1 MKQITVLP
9 ATIPLHMPI
18 APQARRKVAGYAR
31 VSTDQ
36 DEQSTSY
43 EAQLD
48 YYAKFIR
55 SHSDWDFVG
64 LYADEG
70 ISGLNT
76 KRRDGFNQM
85 IVDALAGKISLI
97 VTKSVSRFA
106 RNTVDSLTTIRTLKA
121 HGIEVFFEKE
131 NIWTFDSKGELLITL
146 MSSLA
151 QEESRSI
158 SENVTWG
165 QRKRMQDGK
174 VSFAYSRFLGY
185 RKGADGLPEIIPEEA
200 EVVRR
205 IYRDFIAGKT
215 VDGIAKA
222 LTREGIPTP
231 AGREKWQKKT
241 VESILLNEKYK
252 GEALLQKVF
261 TVDFL
266 TKKVKKNEGE
276 VPQYYVKNSHPGI
289 IDPTEW
295 QLVQDEMKRRK
306 EKAGY
311 HHGLSPFAGK
321 IFCGECGAAYGPKV
335 WHSNDPYRKV
345 IWRCNEK
352 YGRKGKNGEAGAQ
365 RCSTPHLTEDEIK
378 EAFCRAL
385 GELVEDRE
393 RPAEDVRLLRA
404 ELADTEGLES
414 KAAGLTAELTSI
426 NTQIAALIQQNAAT
440 AQDQAVYDHKF
451 NELAGRYQKGQKKLD
466 AVTREIES
474 RAVKARALDAF
485 ERELREIDT
494 LSVSFTSSRWNAM
507 VERVDVFPDGQMVF
521 RFVCG
526 REITVQ

>member
-1 MKQITVLP
+1 MKQITVIP
-9 ATIPLHMPI
+9 STIPLHMPI
-18 APQARRKVAGYAR
+18 TPQAHRKVAGYAR

-48 YYAKFIR
+48 YYTKFIR

-85 IVDALAGKISLI
+85 IADALAGKISLI

-185 RKGADGLPEIIPEEA
+185 RKGADGLPEVVPEEA

-205 IYRDFIAGKT
+205 IYREFIAGMT
-215 VDGIAKA
+215 VDRIAKT

-276 VPQYYVKNSHPGI
+276 VPQYYVKGSHPGI
-289 IDPTEW
+289 IDPAEW

-321 IFCGECGAAYGPKV
+321 IFCGECGSVFGPKV

-352 YGRKGKNGEAGAQ
+352 YGRKGKNGEAGGSP
-365 RCSTPHLTEDEIK
+365 CSTPHLTEEEIK

-385 GELVEDRE
+385 GELLEDRE
-393 RPAEDVRLLRA
+393 RLAEDVRLLRA
-404 ELADTEGLES
+404 ELGDTEALES
-414 KAAGLTAELTSI
+414 KAAGLTSELKSI
-426 NTQIAALIQQNAAT
+426 NTQIAGLIQQNAAT
-440 AQDQAVYDHKF
+440 AQDQEAYTLKYS
-451 NELAGRYQKGQKKLD
+451 ELSGRYEKKQKKLD
-466 AVTREIES
+466 SILREIES
-474 RAVKARALDAF
+474 RATKARALDAF
-485 ERELREIDT
+485 ERELRDRLTVEF
-494 LSVSFTSSRWNAM
+494 SASRWNAM
-507 VERVDVFPDGQMVF
+507 VERVDVLPEGRMVF

-526 REITVQ
+526 RKITV

>member
-9 ATIPLHMPI
+9 ATIPLHAPVV
-18 APQARRKVAGYAR
+18 PQARRKVAGYAR

-48 YYAKFIR
+48 YYTKFIK
-55 SHSDWDFVG
+55 SHGDWDFVG

-85 IVDALAGKISLI
+85 IADALAGKISLI

-106 RNTVDSLTTIRTLKA
+106 RNTVDSLTTIRELKA
-121 HGIEVFFEKE
+121 HGIEVYFEKE
-131 NIWTFDSKGELLITL
+131 NIWTFNSKGELLITL

-185 RKGADGLPEIIPEEA
+185 RKGEDGKPEIIPEEA

-205 IYRDFIAGKT
+205 IYRDFIAGMT
-215 VDGIAKA
+215 VDRIAKT

-231 AGREKWQKKT
+231 AGREKWQKRT

-289 IDPTEW
+289 IDPAEW

-311 HHGLSPFAGK
+311 HHGLSPFSGK
-321 IFCGECGAAYGPKV
+321 IFCGECGSVFGPKV

-365 RCSTPHLTEDEIK
+365 RCSTPHLTEEEIK

-385 GELVEDRE
+385 GVLIEDRE
-393 RPAEDVRLLRA
+393 KLAEDIRLLRA
-404 ELADTEGLES
+404 ELADTEELER
-414 KAAGLTAELTSI
+414 KAATLTEELKGI

-440 AQDQAVYDHKF
+440 AQDQEIYDQKY
-451 NELAGRYQKGQKKLD
+451 NELAGRYQKSQKKLD
-466 AVTREIES
+466 AATREIES
-474 RAVKARALDAF
+474 RAVKARALDEF

-507 VERVDVFPDGQMVF
+507 VERVDVLADGRMVF

-526 REITVQ
+526 REIVI

>member
-1 MKQITVLP
+1 MKQITVIP
-9 ATIPLHMPI
+9 STIPLHMPI
-18 APQARRKVAGYAR
+18 TPQARRKVAGYAR

-48 YYAKFIR
+48 YYTKFIK
-55 SHSDWDFVG
+55 SHGDWDFVG

-76 KRRDGFNQM
+76 KRRDGFNAM
-85 IVDALAGKISLI
+85 IADALAGKISLI

-106 RNTVDSLTTIRTLKA
+106 RNTVDSLTTIRELKA

-185 RKGADGLPEIIPEEA
+185 RKGEDGLPEIIPEEA

-205 IYRDFIAGKT
+205 IYRDFIAGMT
-215 VDGIAKA
+215 VDRIAKA

-231 AGREKWQKKT
+231 AGREKWQKRT

-276 VPQYYVKNSHPGI
+276 VPQYYVKGSHPGI
-289 IDPTEW
+289 ISPEEW

-306 EKAGY
+306 AKEGY

-352 YGRKGKNGEAGAQ
+352 YHKKGKNGEAGEH
-365 RCSTPHLTEDEIK
+365 CTTPHLTEEEIK
-378 EAFCRAL
+378 ATFCRAL
-385 GELVEDRE
+385 GELVEDRD
-393 RPAEDVRLLRA
+393 RLAEDVRLLRA
-404 ELADTEGLES
+404 ELADTGALES
-414 KAAGLTAELTSI
+414 KREALTADLAQI
-426 NTQIAALIQQNAAT
+426 NSQIAGLIQQNAAT
-440 AQDQAVYDHKF
+440 AQDQAAYTLKY
-451 NELAGRYQKGQKKLD
+451 NELSARYEKKKKRLD
-466 AVTREIES
+466 TVTREIEN
-474 RAVKARALDAF
+474 RTAKARALDSFILELGDSF
-485 ERELREIDT
+485 EVEFSAPR
-494 LSVSFTSSRWNAM
+494 FNAM
-507 VERVDVFPDGQMVF
+507 VERVDVLPDGQMVF

-526 REITVQ
+526 REIVV

>member
-9 ATIPLHMPI
+9 ATIPLHAPVV
-18 APQARRKVAGYAR
+18 PQARRKVAGYAR

-48 YYAKFIR
+48 YYTKFIK
-55 SHSDWDFVG
+55 SHGDWDFVG

-76 KRRDGFNQM
+76 KRRDGFNAM
-85 IVDALAGKISLI
+85 IADALAGKISLI

-165 QRKRMQDGK
+165 QRKRLQDGK

-185 RKGADGLPEIIPEEA
+185 RKGADGLPEVVPEEA

-222 LTREGIPTP
+222 LTREGVPTP
-231 AGREKWQKKT
+231 AGREKWQKRT

-289 IDPTEW
+289 IDPEEW

-306 EKAGY
+306 SKEGY
-311 HHGLSPFAGK
+311 HHGLSPFSGK
-321 IFCGECGAAYGPKV
+321 IFCECCGGAYGPKV
-335 WHSNDPYRKV
+335 WHSNDPYRKI

-352 YGRKGKNGEAGAQ
+352 YHRKGKNGEAGEH
-365 RCSTPHLTEDEIK
+365 CSTPHLTEEEIK

-385 GELVEDRE
+385 GVLIEDRE
-393 RPAEDVRLLRA
+393 KLAEDVRLLRA
-404 ELADTEGLES
+404 DLADTEGLES
-414 KAAGLTAELTSI
+414 KAATLTEELKGI

-440 AQDQAVYDHKF
+440 AQDQAVYDKRYA
-451 NELAGRYQKGQKKLD
+451 ELTTRYEKTKRKQDGVL
-466 AVTREIES
+466 REIES

-485 ERELREIDT
+485 ERELLETESMNI
-494 LSVSFTSSRWNAM
+494 SFNAVRFNAM
-507 VERVDVFPDGQMVF
+507 VERVDVLPDGRMSF

-526 REITVQ
+526 REIEIGV

>member
-1 MKQITVLP
+1 MVVLAIIASLFIAIQDPIVQKFAVRFAGGYLSEKTGADIKVGRFVITPNFQVFLDVVYVKDLKGNNL
-9 ATIPLHMPI
+9 AAIGRLRAKI
-18 APQARRKVAGYAR
+18 DI
-31 VSTDQ
+31 TDLL
-36 DEQSTSY
+36 E
-43 EAQLD
+43 
-48 YYAKFIR
+48 
-55 SHSDWDFVG
+55 
-64 LYADEG
+64 
-70 ISGLNT
+70 
-76 KRRDGFNQM
+76 
-85 IVDALAGKISLI
+85 GKIQLI
-97 VTKSVSRFA
+97 VTKSVSRIA
-106 RNTVDSLTTIRTLKA
+106 RNTVDSLTTIRALKA

-215 VDGIAKA
+215 VDGIAKQ

-276 VPQYYVKNSHPGI
+276 VPQYYVRGSHPGI
-289 IDPTEW
+289 IDPAEW
-295 QLVQDEMKRRK
+295 QLIQDEMKRRK

-321 IFCGECGAAYGPKV
+321 IFCGECGSVFGPKV
-335 WHSNDPYRKV
+335 WHSTDPYRKV

-365 RCSTPHLTEDEIK
+365 RCSTPHLTEEEIK

-385 GELVEDRE
+385 GVLVEDRD
-393 RPAEDVRLLRA
+393 RLAEDVRLLRA
-404 ELADTEGLES
+404 ELADTAALES
-414 KAAGLTAELTSI
+414 KRDALTAELKAI

-440 AQDQAVYDHKF
+440 AQNQEVY
-451 NELAGRYQKGQKKLD
+451 NRSYAELTARYQKVQKKLT
-466 AVTREIES
+466 AVQDEVGR
-474 RAVKARALDAF
+474 RAVKARALDEF

-507 VERVDVFPDGQMVF
+507 VERVDVFPDGLMSF

-526 REITVQ
+526 REIVIGV

>member
-18 APQARRKVAGYAR
+18 TPQARRKVAGYAR

-76 KRRDGFNQM
+76 KRRDGFNSM
-85 IVDALAGKISLI
+85 IADALAGKISLI

-106 RNTVDSLTTIRTLKA
+106 RNTVDSLTTIRELKA

-131 NIWTFDSKGELLITL
+131 NIWTLDSKGELLITL

-185 RKGADGLPEIIPEEA
+185 RKGADGLPEVVPEEA
-200 EVVRR
+200 EIVRR

-215 VDGIAKA
+215 IDGIAKA
-222 LTREGIPTP
+222 LTREGVPTP
-231 AGREKWQKKT
+231 AGREKWQKRT

-252 GEALLQKVF
+252 DEALLQKVF

-289 IDPTEW
+289 IDPAEW

-321 IFCGECGAAYGPKV
+321 IFCGECGSVFGPKV

-352 YGRKGKNGEAGAQ
+352 YGRKRKNGETGAQ
-365 RCSTPHLTEDEIK
+365 RCTTPHLTEEEIK

-385 GELVEDRE
+385 GILIEDRE
-393 RPAEDVRLLRA
+393 KLAEDVRLLRA
-404 ELADTEGLES
+404 ELGDTEELER
-414 KAAGLTAELTSI
+414 KAATLTEELKGI
-426 NTQIAALIQQNAAT
+426 NTQIAGLIQQNAAT
-440 AQDQAVYDHKF
+440 AQDQAVYDQKY

-466 AVTREIES
+466 TVNREIEG
-474 RAVKARALDAF
+474 RKRKARALDEF

-494 LSVSFTSSRWNAM
+494 LSVSFSSSRWNAM
-507 VERVDVFPDGQMVF
+507 VERVDVFPEGRMVF

-526 REITVQ
+526 REVVV

>member
-1 MKQITVLP
+1 
-9 ATIPLHMPI
+9 MPI
-18 APQARRKVAGYAR
+18 TPQARRKVAGYAR

-48 YYAKFIR
+48 YYTKFIR

-76 KRRDGFNQM
+76 KRRDGFNAM
-85 IVDALAGKISLI
+85 IADALAGKISLI

-106 RNTVDSLTTIRTLKA
+106 RNTVDSLTTIRELKA

-185 RKGADGLPEIIPEEA
+185 RKGADGLPEVVPEEA
-200 EVVRR
+200 EIVRR
-205 IYRDFIAGKT
+205 IYRDFIAGMT
-215 VDGIAKA
+215 VDRIAKT

-231 AGREKWQKKT
+231 AGREKWQKRT

-289 IDPTEW
+289 IDPEEW

-321 IFCGECGAAYGPKV
+321 IYCGECGSVFGPKV

-345 IWRCNEK
+345 IWRCN
-352 YGRKGKNGEAGAQ
+352 
-365 RCSTPHLTEDEIK
+365 D
-378 EAFCRAL
+378 
-385 GELVEDRE
+385 
-393 RPAEDVRLLRA
+393 
-404 ELADTEGLES
+404 
-414 KAAGLTAELTSI
+414 
-426 NTQIAALIQQNAAT
+426 
-440 AQDQAVYDHKF
+440 
-451 NELAGRYQKGQKKLD
+451 KGQR
-466 AVTREIES
+466 T
-474 RAVKARALDAF
+474 
-485 ERELREIDT
+485 
-494 LSVSFTSSRWNAM
+494 
-507 VERVDVFPDGQMVF
+507 PQ
-521 RFVCG
+521 
-526 REITVQ
+526 

>member
-1 MKQITVLP
+1 MAAKHDSDKKAAIRERYKGVDPSKLEVRLAKVPETVSAEERTLN
-9 ATIPLHMPI
+9 
-18 APQARRKVAGYAR
+18 VAAYIR
-31 VSTDQ
+31 VSTEN
-36 DEQSTSY
+36 DEQTSSF
-43 EAQLD
+43 ELQQNDFTERIQANPNW
-48 YYAKFIR
+48 
-55 SHSDWDFVG
+55 HFVG
-64 LYADEG
+64 IYADEG

-76 KRRDGFNQM
+76 KRRDGFNAM
-85 IVDALAGKISLI
+85 IADALAGKISLI

-106 RNTVDSLTTIRTLKA
+106 RNTVDSLTTIRELKA

-131 NIWTFDSKGELLITL
+131 NIWTFNSKGELLITL

-185 RKGADGLPEIIPEEA
+185 RKGADGLPEVVPEEA
-200 EVVRR
+200 EIVRR
-205 IYRDFIAGKT
+205 IYRDFIAGMT
-215 VDGIAKA
+215 VDRIAKA

-231 AGREKWQKKT
+231 AGREKWQKRT

-289 IDPTEW
+289 IDPEEW

-321 IFCGECGAAYGPKV
+321 IYCGECGSVFGPKV

-345 IWRCNEK
+345 KVWAEREERRS
-352 YGRKGKNGEAGAQ
+352 GRAALHH
-365 RCSTPHLTEDEIK
+365 STPN
-378 EAFCRAL
+378 
-385 GELVEDRE
+385 G
-393 RPAEDVRLLRA
+393 
-404 ELADTEGLES
+404 G
-414 KAAGLTAELTSI
+414 
-426 NTQIAALIQQNAAT
+426 
-440 AQDQAVYDHKF
+440 
-451 NELAGRYQKGQKKLD
+451 
-466 AVTREIES
+466 
-474 RAVKARALDAF
+474 
-485 ERELREIDT
+485 
-494 LSVSFTSSRWNAM
+494 
-507 VERVDVFPDGQMVF
+507 
-521 RFVCG
+521 
-526 REITVQ
+526 

>member
-9 ATIPLHMPI
+9 ATIPLHAPVV
-18 APQARRKVAGYAR
+18 PQARRKVAGYAR

-48 YYAKFIR
+48 YYTKFIK
-55 SHSDWDFVG
+55 SHGDWDFVG

-85 IVDALAGKISLI
+85 IADALAGKISLI

-106 RNTVDSLTTIRTLKA
+106 RNTVDSLTTIRELKA

-131 NIWTFDSKGELLITL
+131 NIWTFNSKGELLITL

-185 RKGADGLPEIIPEEA
+185 RKGEDGKPEIIPEEA

-215 VDGIAKA
+215 IDGIAKQ

-231 AGREKWQKKT
+231 AGKTRWQKRT

-289 IDPTEW
+289 IDPAEW

-311 HHGLSPFAGK
+311 HHGLSPFSGK
-321 IFCGECGAAYGPKV
+321 IFCGECGSVFGPKV

-352 YGRKGKNGEAGAQ
+352 YGRKGKNGEAGE
-365 RCSTPHLTEDEIK
+365 RCSTPHLTEEEIK
-378 EAFCRAL
+378 EAFCRVL
-385 GELVEDRE
+385 SELIADRE
-393 RPAEDVRLLRA
+393 RLAEDVRLLRA
-404 ELADTEGLES
+404 ELADIETLES
-414 KAAGLTAELTSI
+414 KRDAMTAELKAI
-426 NTQIAALIQQNAAT
+426 NSQIAGLIQQNAST
-440 AQDQAVYDHKF
+440 PQDQAVYDQKY
-451 NELAGRYQKGQKKLD
+451 NKLAGRYQKGQKKLD
-466 AVTREIES
+466 TVNREIEG
-474 RAVKARALDAF
+474 RKRKARALDAF

-507 VERVDVFPDGQMVF
+507 VERVDVLADGRMVF
-521 RFVCG
+521 HFICG
-526 REITVQ
+526 REIVV

>member
-1 MKQITVLP
+1 
-9 ATIPLHMPI
+9 
-18 APQARRKVAGYAR
+18 
-31 VSTDQ
+31 
-36 DEQSTSY
+36 
-43 EAQLD
+43 
-48 YYAKFIR
+48 
-55 SHSDWDFVG
+55 
-64 LYADEG
+64 
-70 ISGLNT
+70 
-76 KRRDGFNQM
+76 
-85 IVDALAGKISLI
+85 
-97 VTKSVSRFA
+97 
-106 RNTVDSLTTIRTLKA
+106 
-121 HGIEVFFEKE
+121 
-131 NIWTFDSKGELLITL
+131 

-185 RKGADGLPEIIPEEA
+185 RKGADGLPEVVPEEA
-200 EVVRR
+200 EIVRR
-205 IYRDFIAGKT
+205 IYRDFIAGMT
-215 VDGIAKA
+215 VDRIAKT

-231 AGREKWQKKT
+231 AGREKWQKRT

-289 IDPTEW
+289 IDPAEW

-306 EKAGY
+306 SKEGY
-311 HHGLSPFAGK
+311 HHGMSPFAGK
-321 IFCGECGAAYGPKV
+321 IFCGCCGGAYGPKV

-352 YGRKGKNGEAGAQ
+352 YGRKGE
-365 RCSTPHLTEDEIK
+365 RCTTPHLTEEEIK

-385 GELVEDRE
+385 GVVIEDRE
-393 RPAEDVRLLRA
+393 KLAEDVRLLRA
-404 ELADTEGLES
+404 NLADTEALES
-414 KAAGLTAELTSI
+414 KAAGLTAELTGI
-426 NTQIAALIQQNAAT
+426 NTQIAALIQQNAST
-440 AQDQAVYDHKF
+440 PQDQAVYDQKY

-474 RAVKARALDAF
+474 RAVKARAVDAF

-507 VERVDVFPDGQMVF
+507 VERVDVLADGRMVF
-521 RFVCG
+521 HFIC
-526 REITVQ
+526 

>member
-1 MKQITVLP
+1 MKQITVIP
-9 ATIPLHMPI
+9 STIPLHMPI
-18 APQARRKVAGYAR
+18 TPQAHRKVAGYAR

-48 YYAKFIR
+48 YYTKFIR

-76 KRRDGFNQM
+76 KRRDGFNAM
-85 IVDALAGKISLI
+85 IADALAGKISLI

-106 RNTVDSLTTIRTLKA
+106 RNTVDSLTTIRQLKA

-215 VDGIAKA
+215 VDGIAKQ

-289 IDPTEW
+289 INPEEW

-306 EKAGY
+306 SKEGY

-321 IFCGECGAAYGPKV
+321 IFCGCCGAPYGPKV

-345 IWRCNEK
+345 IWRCNSK
-352 YGRKGKNGEAGAQ
+352 YERKGAGAQ
-365 RCSTPHLTEDEIK
+365 RCTTPHLTEEEIK
-378 EAFCRAL
+378 SKFCAAL
-385 GELVEDRE
+385 GVLIADRE
-393 RPAEDVRLLRA
+393 RLVEDVRLLRA
-404 ELADTEGLES
+404 ELTDTEGLES
-414 KAAGLTAELTSI
+414 KREALTEELSHI
-426 NTQIAALIQQNAAT
+426 NTQIAGLIQQNAAT
-440 AQDQAVYDHKF
+440 AQDQEAYNLKY
-451 NELAGRYQKGQKKLD
+451 NELSGRYEKKQKKLE
-466 AVTREIES
+466 AVTKEIEGRES
-474 RAVKARALDAF
+474 KARALDAF
-485 ERELREIDT
+485 ERELLETESMNI
-494 LSVSFTSSRWNAM
+494 SFSGARWNAM
-507 VERVDVFPDGQMVF
+507 VERVDVLPDGRMVF

>member
-1 MKQITVLP
+1 M
-9 ATIPLHMPI
+9 I
-18 APQARRKVAGYAR
+18 A
-31 VSTDQ
+31 
-36 DEQSTSY
+36 
-43 EAQLD
+43 
-48 YYAKFIR
+48 
-55 SHSDWDFVG
+55 
-64 LYADEG
+64 
-70 ISGLNT
+70 
-76 KRRDGFNQM
+76 
-85 IVDALAGKISLI
+85 DALAGKINLI

-106 RNTVDSLTTIRTLKA
+106 RNTVDSLTTIRELKA

-205 IYRDFIAGKT
+205 IYREFIAGKT
-215 VDGIAKA
+215 IDGIAKA
-222 LTREGIPTP
+222 LTREGVPTP
-231 AGREKWQKKT
+231 AGREKWQKRT

-289 IDPTEW
+289 IDPEEW

-321 IFCGECGAAYGPKV
+321 IYCGECGSVFGPKV

-352 YGRKGKNGEAGAQ
+352 YHRKGKNGEAGEH
-365 RCSTPHLTEDEIK
+365 CSTPHLTEGEIK

-385 GELVEDRE
+385 GELIADRD
-393 RPAEDVRLLRA
+393 RLAEDVRLLRA
-404 ELADTEGLES
+404 ELADTGALES
-414 KAAGLTAELTSI
+414 KRDALTAELKAI
-426 NTQIAALIQQNAAT
+426 NTQIAALIQKNAAT
-440 AQDQAVYDHKF
+440 AQDQAVYDQKD

-466 AVTREIES
+466 TVNREIEG
-474 RAVKARALDAF
+474 RKRKARALDAF

-507 VERVDVFPDGQMVF
+507 VERVDVLADGRMVF
-521 RFVCG
+521 HFICG
-526 REITVQ
+526 REIVV

>member
-1 MKQITVLP
+1 MKQITVIP
-9 ATIPLHMPI
+9 STIPLHMPI
-18 APQARRKVAGYAR
+18 TPQARRKVAGYAR

-48 YYAKFIR
+48 YYTKFIR

-76 KRRDGFNQM
+76 KRRDGFNAM
-85 IVDALAGKISLI
+85 IADALAGKISLI

-185 RKGADGLPEIIPEEA
+185 RKGEDGKPEVVPEEA

-205 IYRDFIAGKT
+205 IYRMFMEGMTIDR
-215 VDGIAKA
+215 IAKA

-231 AGREKWQKKT
+231 AGRTKWQKKT

-276 VPQYYVKNSHPGI
+276 VPQYYVKGSHPGI
-289 IDPTEW
+289 ISPEEW

-306 EKAGY
+306 AKEGY

-352 YGRKGKNGEAGAQ
+352 YHKKGKNGEAGEH
-365 RCSTPHLTEDEIK
+365 CTTPHLTEEEIK
-378 EAFCRAL
+378 ATFCRAL
-385 GELVEDRE
+385 GELVEDRD
-393 RPAEDVRLLRA
+393 RLAEDVRLLRA
-404 ELADTEGLES
+404 ELADTGALES
-414 KAAGLTAELTSI
+414 KREALTADLAQI
-426 NTQIAALIQQNAAT
+426 NSQIAGLIQQNAAT
-440 AQDQAVYDHKF
+440 AQDQAAYTLKY
-451 NELAGRYQKGQKKLD
+451 NELSARYEKKKKRLD
-466 AVTREIES
+466 TVTREIEN
-474 RAVKARALDAF
+474 RTAKARALDSFILELGDSF
-485 ERELREIDT
+485 EVEFSAPR
-494 LSVSFTSSRWNAM
+494 FNAM
-507 VERVDVFPDGQMVF
+507 VERVDVLPDGQMVF

-526 REITVQ
+526 REIVV

>member
-1 MKQITVLP
+1 
-9 ATIPLHMPI
+9 MPI
-18 APQARRKVAGYAR
+18 TPQARRKVAGYAR

-48 YYAKFIR
+48 YYTKFIR

-76 KRRDGFNQM
+76 KRRDGFNAM
-85 IVDALAGKISLI
+85 IADALAGKISLI

-106 RNTVDSLTTIRTLKA
+106 RNTVDSLTTIRELKA

-185 RKGADGLPEIIPEEA
+185 RKGADGLPEVVPEEA
-200 EVVRR
+200 EIVRR
-205 IYRDFIAGKT
+205 IYRDFIAGMT
-215 VDGIAKA
+215 VDRIAKA

-231 AGREKWQKKT
+231 AGREKWQKRT

-289 IDPTEW
+289 IDPEEW

-321 IFCGECGAAYGPKV
+321 IYCGECGSVFGPKV

-352 YGRKGKNGEAGAQ
+352 YGRKGE
-365 RCSTPHLTEDEIK
+365 RCTTPHLTEDEIK
-378 EAFCRAL
+378 AAFKKAL
-385 GELVEDRE
+385 SILVEDRE
-393 RPAEDVRLLRA
+393 RLSEDIRLLRA
-404 ELADTEGLES
+404 ELADTEGLER
-414 KAAGLTAELTSI
+414 KAAILTEEVRGI

-440 AQDQAVYDHKF
+440 AQDQAVYNLKY
-451 NELAGRYQKGQKKLD
+451 NELSGRYEKNKKKLD

-507 VERVDVFPDGQMVF
+507 VERVDVLADGRMVF

-526 REITVQ
+526 REIVI